1 MSNEKNLL
9 ENLPDSIEKMPP
21 EQFEAYSNA
30 LAKGEIE
37 PIAPKTEETPA
48 SGNGAKPDEEE
59 TDEEKAAREEKEKEE
74 AATNNKSGKVDLTN
88 KENLKNDSPSMSLS
102 KYKQKKKNWEKAMED
117 LKADH
122 AKEIEGLKSSIS
134 APNSTSKTID
144 EDLKKFAEENG
155 INDVEVIKNLVGFI
169 AKSIPGTDPE
179 TKKAIEDWKKSKVE
193 EDDRKAKDFQET
205 EFEKDFLK
213 TAEPLIRNLNPN
225 IDDAH
230 LAEAKK
236 NLKELAFG
244 DKYLKLPLEEIIT
257 LKESKFKFNL
267 EKKKTVETSRPGNK
281 TGTLSQDYENW
292 TAEDID
298 AASPEEFEKYSNHMA
313 SIKGGSR
320 YKVTDKNGNEVK

>member
-9 ENLPDSIEKMPP
+9 ENLPETIEEMSP
-21 EQFEAYSNA
+21 EQFGAYSDA

-48 SGNGAKPDEEE
+48 PGNGAMPNGEE
-59 TDEEKAAREEKEKEE
+59 TDEEKAAREKKEQEE
-74 AATNNKSGKVDLTN
+74 AAAKDKSGKVDLTN
-88 KENLKNDSPSMSLS
+88 KENPKDSPSMSLS
-102 KYKQKKKNWEKAMED
+102 KYKQKKKNWEKAMDD
-117 LKADH
+117 LKNEH
-122 AKEIEGLKSSIS
+122 AKEIEALKTSIS

-155 INDVEVIKNLVGFI
+155 INDIEVVKNLVGFI

-179 TKKAIEDWKKSKVE
+179 TKKAIEDWKKSKAE

-213 TAEPLIRNLNPN
+213 TAEPLIRKLNPN
-225 IDDAH
+225 IDEAH
-230 LAEAKK
+230 LSEAKK

-267 EKKKTVETSRPGNK
+267 EKKKTVETSRPGSK
-281 TGTLSQDYENW
+281 AGTLSQDYENW

-313 SIKGGSR
+313 TIKGGSR